1 MLKLYTDAATK
12 GNPGLSGAGVLIV
25 SQGQQIQAH
34 YPLGRMSNHEAE
46 FEAAILGF
54 EYLIQHEFTSDLVSY
69 TSDSK
74 LVIDALDKRYAKHYP
89 DLISRLL
96 TLVDQIPA
104 TIWQWQ
110 PDANHHGAHSLAQ
123 QGLAAALARSSE

>member
-12 GNPGLSGAGVLIV
+12 GNPGFSGAGVLIV
-25 SQGQQIQAH
+25 NQGQQIQQH
-34 YPLGRMSNHEAE
+34 YPLGVMSNHEAE

-54 EYLIQHEFTSDLVSY
+54 SYLIDKQLTTDLVSY

-89 DLISRLL
+89 DLIQRLL
-96 TLVDQIPA
+96 AVVDQVPNV
-104 TIWQWQ
+104 IWQWQ
-110 PDANHHGAHSLAQ
+110 ADANHHGAHSLAQ
-123 QGLAAALARSSE
+123 QGLAESLASLNQ